1 MYCLLR
7 FIFNILNFISLKFFY
22 FVSFENLRNHMHNF
36 QSNFI
41 FMMKFI
47 TFFNETPLLIAAK
60 LNNLKIVELLL
71 EKKK

>member
-1 MYCLLR
+1 
-7 FIFNILNFISLKFFY
+7 
-22 FVSFENLRNHMHNF
+22 MHNF

-71 EKKK
+71 EKKEIDIYKTNKIDFMYSIKLILKILW